1 MCHQRSFRT
10 LAFVKVNRIF
20 NEIIRC
26 RPLHSPL
33 SRYSPHLSTITESP
47 LSTLRRYSPVAIPA
61 RSRRVIDTADID
73 VSTPRI
79 LSGQDGNQRNRLR
92 RDRPTIKIRCQALK
106 DNPALRQHNER
117 HEKSVGELLVEKFLI
132 KDKKLEEENEK
143 KRRQQRLFHQISLDR
158 ERDKEKQE
166 KKEEEEEEEEMD
178 EERDLQ
184 QVKNKITRRFTRRR
198 SSADIQL
205 DAEQIERKVA
215 YAQVQAKV
223 LDSLVA
229 EEQAEIENEVRR
241 GTLIKKGRKPV
252 PGFFRNVD
260 GDSVSQ
266 SEEEAA
272 AQKMRKTLKKMKK
285 RKKTTEKPS
294 PPETN
299 EDCSRLC
306 QSDVPNNE
314 EEIEKS
320 NTFNVESNSVPDFS
334 AAVWNGGGVEQ
345 FRESVRIPIPKKVP
359 MEKLDKRH
367 IEEEK
372 EEEEEE
378 REYEVVLPVKKPYV
392 KDTSRNSVYF
402 TVKTPPEAAT
412 RKNDPLKKFEI
423 STKSGEG
430 DTINRVL
437 PAKSIPVD
445 GDKIIGKQKKT
456 VGFAGGTK
464 LEESTMGKVAS
475 KQKKK
480 KTIDDGPSSRIEASS
495 VTPSVDPLAS
505 ESSAGE
511 ALPSGADRL
520 PKASK
525 INTDEN
531 NAVEAPKRVLRGA
544 QYLANPTKAEDVA
557 VLSDLSGN
565 VVDEAVTLNATRAAP
580 PGGKTAGRIG
590 EPVEILGRDDASSS
604 AADDATEQLVTE
616 KKIILEGIEGDAQKK
631 EPRIDEVDEN
641 GREEVRGSSIDR
653 KMVKLDIS
661 LLELGKEKKVEV
673 IDKEA
678 SKRGV
683 DIKIEDKESKIDN
696 EPASM
701 TMDQKSLKQF
711 IPVDEN
717 KIEKMVNG
725 EKFESLSKSTSS
737 ESIDFWSE
745 IKGPDSPKS
754 GGRLSNGG
762 FSFVDSKSSGQGVE
776 DLGGGQLEKKKETEA
791 KISVASPPTE
801 LSNIH
806 VIHEEERRTEENSSK
821 SKSETLSS
829 IRLEL
834 DKGDSAIPKKE
845 RLKKKKNLSIN
856 INQAQTEAYS
866 TVKKALLKREDS
878 TVSSN
883 SVAST
888 PDTSVPA
895 SEVSTPIAEISLPV
909 INIENVSTSP
919 VNSLLDSQILDE
931 EDEPKTPTNE
941 WADVESQSKISKW
954 NDENVN
960 SVEREVVQEEPSKDT
975 SVNTSPEGSPES
987 SKKKKVVRKKK
998 SSTIKKSSGKKE
1010 SGKDSGKKNASGKKS
1025 CSSKGQEISKP
1036 VEANSCKNSPK
1047 NAPSQRPLDLIRMFY
1062 TTPSALLTATPRDLS
1077 KVRRAKIKRRKH
1089 HSRTP
1094 SVSSDSTGSTTSTA
1108 TTESSGST
1116 CTELDD
1122 DPEHKRMNSTRSND
1136 SGFDGSPRIS
1146 STYPIFGSFVPCVN
1160 CYTDVA

>member
-1 MCHQRSFRT
+1 M
-10 LAFVKVNRIF
+10 
-20 NEIIRC
+20 
-26 RPLHSPL
+26 
-33 SRYSPHLSTITESP
+33 
-47 LSTLRRYSPVAIPA
+47 STLRRYSPVAIPA

-412 RKNDPLKKFEI
+412 RKNDP
-423 STKSGEG
+423 
-430 DTINRVL
+430 
-437 PAKSIPVD
+437 
-445 GDKIIGKQKKT
+445 
-456 VGFAGGTK
+456 
-464 LEESTMGKVAS
+464 
-475 KQKKK
+475 
-480 KTIDDGPSSRIEASS
+480 
-495 VTPSVDPLAS
+495 
-505 ESSAGE
+505 
-511 ALPSGADRL
+511 
-520 PKASK
+520 
-525 INTDEN
+525 
-531 NAVEAPKRVLRGA
+531 
-544 QYLANPTKAEDVA
+544 
-557 VLSDLSGN
+557 
-565 VVDEAVTLNATRAAP
+565 
-580 PGGKTAGRIG
+580 
-590 EPVEILGRDDASSS
+590 
-604 AADDATEQLVTE
+604 
-616 KKIILEGIEGDAQKK
+616 
-631 EPRIDEVDEN
+631 PR
-641 GREEVRGSSIDR
+641 
-653 KMVKLDIS
+653 
-661 LLELGKEKKVEV
+661 
-673 IDKEA
+673 
-678 SKRGV
+678 
-683 DIKIEDKESKIDN
+683 
-696 EPASM
+696 
-701 TMDQKSLKQF
+701 
-711 IPVDEN
+711 
-717 KIEKMVNG
+717 
-725 EKFESLSKSTSS
+725 
-737 ESIDFWSE
+737 
-745 IKGPDSPKS
+745 
-754 GGRLSNGG
+754 
-762 FSFVDSKSSGQGVE
+762 
-776 DLGGGQLEKKKETEA
+776 
-791 KISVASPPTE
+791 
-801 LSNIH
+801 
-806 VIHEEERRTEENSSK
+806 
-821 SKSETLSS
+821 
-829 IRLEL
+829 
-834 DKGDSAIPKKE
+834 
-845 RLKKKKNLSIN
+845 NLSP
-856 INQAQTEAYS
+856 
-866 TVKKALLKREDS
+866 LM
-878 TVSSN
+878 
-883 SVAST
+883 
-888 PDTSVPA
+888 
-895 SEVSTPIAEISLPV
+895 
-909 INIENVSTSP
+909 
-919 VNSLLDSQILDE
+919 
-931 EDEPKTPTNE
+931 
-941 WADVESQSKISKW
+941 
-954 NDENVN
+954 
-960 SVEREVVQEEPSKDT
+960 
-975 SVNTSPEGSPES
+975 G
-987 SKKKKVVRKKK
+987 
-998 SSTIKKSSGKKE
+998 IK
-1010 SGKDSGKKNASGKKS
+1010 
-1025 CSSKGQEISKP
+1025 
-1036 VEANSCKNSPK
+1036 
-1047 NAPSQRPLDLIRMFY
+1047 
-1062 TTPSALLTATPRDLS
+1062 
-1077 KVRRAKIKRRKH
+1077 
-1089 HSRTP
+1089 
-1094 SVSSDSTGSTTSTA
+1094 
-1108 TTESSGST
+1108 
-1116 CTELDD
+1116 
-1122 DPEHKRMNSTRSND
+1122 
-1136 SGFDGSPRIS
+1136 
-1146 STYPIFGSFVPCVN
+1146 
-1160 CYTDVA
+1160 